1 MLWFSWLS
9 DCDLLSGKNTSSMS
23 FSCSVMSNSLRHT
36 MAYLSFAVSQSLIKL
51 PSIESVMPSN
61 HLILCHLFLMPS
73 IFLSIKVFSN
83 ELAFMLPWT
92 AAHLAYLSFTISQSL
107 LKLTSIELVM
117 PSNPLVLCH
126 PLLLLPSIFPSIKV
140 FSNELALCIRWPKYW
155 SFSFSISPSNEY
167 SGLISSRID
176 WFDLLLVQGILKS
189 LLQHQDSKATT
200 SSTCWGF
207 YFCRRAQGYFYVYPL
222 RQNQDPTPQLLYC
235 FLTVP
240 PLTLYPLPSII
251 SSCPSLPF
259 RTQEGSGRLESIP
272 YKEETE
278 DTEGLGCPGGQQGLA
293 WFHCQRVK

>member
-1 MLWFSWLS
+1 MVIRLWPSLWKEYFINVVQ
-9 DCDLLSGKNTSSMS
+9 LLSHVQLFAAHYGLPVFCCLPELDQTPVHWVSDAIQPSYPLSSISHAFNLSQHQGLFQWVGFHTSMD
-23 FSCSVMSNSLRHT
+23 
-36 MAYLSFAVSQSLIKL
+36 
-51 PSIESVMPSN
+51 
-61 HLILCHLFLMPS
+61 
-73 IFLSIKVFSN
+73 
-83 ELAFMLPWT
+83 

-117 PSNPLVLCH
+117 PSNHLVLCR

-293 WFHCQRVK
+293 WFHCQWVK

>member
-1 MLWFSWLS
+1 M
-9 DCDLLSGKNTSSMS
+9 DCSSPGLPLL
-23 FSCSVMSNSLRHT
+23 HH
-36 MAYLSFAVSQSLIKL
+36 L
-51 PSIESVMPSN
+51 P
-61 HLILCHLFLMPS
+61 
-73 IFLSIKVFSN
+73 
-83 ELAFMLPWT
+83 ELAQTHIHWVGDAIKPSCP
-92 AAHLAYLSFTISQSL
+92 LSS
-107 LKLTSIELVM
+107 
-117 PSNPLVLCH
+117 PSP
-126 PLLLLPSIFPSIKV
+126 LPSIFPSIKV

-176 WFDLLLVQGILKS
+176 WFDLLVVQGILKS
-189 LLQHQDSKATT
+189 LLQHQGSKATT

-222 RQNQDPTPQLLYC
+222 RQNQDPTLWLLYC

-240 PLTLYPLPSII
+240 PLTVYPLPSII

-278 DTEGLGCPGGQQGLA
+278 DTEGLGCPGAQQGLA